1 MKIFKKITAFMIG
14 TLMILPHISA
24 AYAQEKA
31 EAEYKECYVL
41 MEPSTKTVIREKN
54 SREPVCM
61 GSFNKLMTVLLTAEA
76 MDRGEL
82 TLDTE
87 IAASENANSK
97 QGAQIWLMPGE
108 KSTVS
113 ELLKG
118 VIIGNA
124 NDAACVLAEKV
135 GGTEEKFT
143 ELMNQRAAE
152 LGMTDT
158 VFTECTGYYNDDAQH
173 TTAYDAALLL
183 CELSKHDELTE
194 IFTTRLEEIKDGKV
208 QLVTSNPMGHRY
220 KGSVGFKC
228 GTGPSSGY
236 FAAEG
241 ADRDGFS
248 LVCAVL
254 DCREEDRA
262 LGLAAELLETGFGGY
277 TVKSLS
283 VPEDMPENI
292 SVKNGRVREAAISV
306 EELGNVLIA
315 KGSEDNIRASVI
327 LPSYVYAPVK
337 KGDKVG
343 ELRFY
348 CGEKLLKTSELRA
361 AENADKKSVLNVLSD
376 VMKYIVEF

>member
-31 EAEYKECYVL
+31 EAEYNECYVL

-158 VFTECTGYYNDDAQH
+158 VFTECTGYYNDDAQY

-241 ADRDGFS
+241 AARDGFS

-262 LGLAAELLETGFGGY
+262 LGLAAELLDTGFGGY

-283 VPEDMPENI
+283 VPDDMPENI

>member
-1 MKIFKKITAFMIG
+1 MKIFRKTAAFLMSTMIMFSQ
-14 TLMILPHISA
+14 TSAISA
-24 AYAQEKA
+24 QDKA
-31 EAEYKECYVL
+31 ESDYKECYVL
-41 MEPSTKTVIREKN
+41 MEPTTKTVIRERN
-54 SREPVCM
+54 SREPVHM

-124 NDAACVLAEKV
+124 NDAACVLAEKG

-143 ELMNQRAAE
+143 ELMNARASE

-183 CELSKHDELTE
+183 CELSKHDELAD
-194 IFTTRLEEIKDGKV
+194 IFVTRLEEIKGGKV

-220 KGSVGFKC
+220 KGSVGFSW
-228 GTGPSSGY
+228 GNAASSGY
-236 FAAEG
+236 FPA
-241 ADRDGFS
+241 
-248 LVCAVL
+248 
-254 DCREEDRA
+254 
-262 LGLAAELLETGFGGY
+262 
-277 TVKSLS
+277 
-283 VPEDMPENI
+283 
-292 SVKNGRVREAAISV
+292 
-306 EELGNVLIA
+306 
-315 KGSEDNIRASVI
+315 
-327 LPSYVYAPVK
+327 
-337 KGDKVG
+337 
-343 ELRFY
+343 
-348 CGEKLLKTSELRA
+348 
-361 AENADKKSVLNVLSD
+361 
-376 VMKYIVEF
+376 

>member
-1 MKIFKKITAFMIG
+1 MKIFKKISALMIG

-82 TLDTE
+82 TFDTE
-87 IAASENANSK
+87 VAASENANSK

-158 VFTECTGYYNDDAQH
+158 VFTECTGYYNDYAQH

-262 LGLAAELLETGFGGY
+262 LGLAAELLDTGFGGY

-283 VPEDMPENI
+283 VPDDMPENI

-361 AENADKKSVLNVLSD
+361 AENADKKSVLNILSD